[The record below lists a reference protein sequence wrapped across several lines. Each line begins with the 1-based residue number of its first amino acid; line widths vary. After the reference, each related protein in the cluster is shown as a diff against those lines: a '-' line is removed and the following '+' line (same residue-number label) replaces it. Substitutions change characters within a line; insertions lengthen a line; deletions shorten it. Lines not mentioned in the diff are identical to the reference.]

1 MGSIFSPP
9 KAGEKTVFGVNLSD
23 FELVL
28 GVIWGDPKNGPKNIS
43 GHRSI
48 VDRARILSCRTD
60 PEINCE
66 YELDVP
72 PTVFLS

>member
-1 MGSIFSPP
+1 MGSIFSQP

-43 GHRSI
+43 GHKIFLDIDRSSI
-48 VDRARILSCRTD
+48 GRGFCPAEQIQKYLR
-60 PEINCE
+60 P
-66 YELDVP
+66 YG
-72 PTVFLS
+72 